1 MPHSHNH
8 ITNLLKESIGVDAAT
23 MGKSVV
29 TNAVRQRMAACGLQE
44 TDAYWNLLRRSDEEL
59 AQLVELVVVP
69 ETWFFRD
76 GEAFAALVQ
85 HVRQEWGTAHP
96 TGRLRVLSAPCSTG
110 EEPYTI
116 AMALLDA
123 GLPAM
128 RFKIDAIDIS
138 ERALAQ
144 ARRAVYGRNSFRG
157 SDVSFRERY
166 FREEKGLHRLTPLVR
181 ECVDFRQANLVSD
194 DLLAGAGNYDAI
206 FCRNVLIYFDAPTQ
220 ERVIRALDRLL
231 APHGLLFV
239 GPAET
244 FLTRSVGYTSVDF
257 PSAFACRRSARK
269 SGAHAPG
276 TSATAA
282 PAFRPFTAPTTTRT
296 EPKKAVPAKTAKPAP
311 AKKLAPA
318 PAPTSASA
326 PAAAASTSS
335 GAASALAAITRL
347 ADAGHLAE
355 AVTACERHLH
365 DHGPSVEAYYLLAL
379 IRDMLGNP
387 AEAAKCYRKVLYLDP
402 NHSEALLHLA
412 LLAENQG
419 DLAEAR
425 RLQQRARRSEE
436 VAR

>member
-1 MPHSHNH
+1 MSPSHHH

-29 TNAVRQRMAACGLQE
+29 TNAVRQRMAACELQE

-76 GEAFAALVQ
+76 AEAFAALVQ
-85 HVRQEWGTAHP
+85 HVRNEWGPAHP

-110 EEPYTI
+110 EEPYTV

-123 GLPAM
+123 GLPPM

-194 DLLAGAGNYDAI
+194 DLLAGAGSYDAI

-244 FLTRSVGYTSVDF
+244 FLTRGAGFTSVDF
-257 PSAFACRRSARK
+257 PSAFACRRAGRK
-269 SGAHAPG
+269 QGAHTPGAP
-276 TSATAA
+276 SPA
-282 PAFRPFTAPTTTRT
+282 PPACRPFTAPAALRAG
-296 EPKKAVPAKTAKPAP
+296 PKKPVPARAAKPA
-311 AKKLAPA
+311 AGKLAPA
-318 PAPTSASA
+318 TAPVTSAAA
-326 PAAAASTSS
+326 PPGAAAALS
-335 GAASALAAITRL
+335 AITRL

-355 AVTACERHLH
+355 AVSACDRHLH

-379 IRDMLGNP
+379 IRDMLGSP

>member
-1 MPHSHNH
+1 MPHSHHH

-29 TNAVRQRMAACGLQE
+29 TNAVRQRMTACGLQE
-44 TDAYWNLLRRSDEEL
+44 TEAYWNVLRRSEEEL

-76 GEAFAALVQ
+76 AEAFAALVQ
-85 HVRQEWGTAHP
+85 HVRQEWGAAHP

-128 RFKIDAIDIS
+128 RFQIDAIDIS

-144 ARRAVYGRNSFRG
+144 ARRAVYGRNAFRG
-157 SDVSFRERY
+157 SDVSFRDRY
-166 FREEKGLHRLTPLVR
+166 FREEKGLHRITPLVR

-194 DLLAGAGNYDAI
+194 DPLPGAGSYDVI

-231 APHGLLFV
+231 APQGLLFV

-244 FLTRSVGYTSVDF
+244 FLTRSAGYTSVDF

-269 SGAHAPG
+269 SGVQVPG
-276 TSATAA
+276 LAA
-282 PAFRPFTAPTTTRT
+282 AASAFRPFTAPPAPRA
-296 EPKKAVPAKTAKPAP
+296 EPKKPVPAKAAKPAP
-311 AKKLAPA
+311 ARP
-318 PAPTSASA
+318 
-326 PAAAASTSS
+326 PAAASPVSAPVSASSS
-335 GAASALAAITRL
+335 GGAVALAAITRL

-355 AVTACERHLH
+355 AVTACEGHLR

-379 IRDMLGNP
+379 IRDMLGST

-402 NHSEALLHLA
+402 NHSEALQHLA

>member
-1 MPHSHNH
+1 MPHSYNH

-44 TDAYWNLLRRSDEEL
+44 TEAYWNVLRRSDEEL

-76 GEAFAALVQ
+76 AEAFAALVH
-85 HVRQEWGTAHP
+85 HVRQEWGPAHA
-96 TGRLRVLSAPCSTG
+96 TGRFRVLSAPCSTG

-128 RFKIDAIDIS
+128 RFQIDAIDIS
-138 ERALAQ
+138 ERAIAQ
-144 ARRAVYGRNSFRG
+144 ARRAVYGRNAFRG

-166 FREEKGLHRLTPLVR
+166 FREEKGLHRITPLVR

-194 DLLAGAGNYDAI
+194 APLPGAGSYDAI

-231 APHGLLFV
+231 APQGLLFV

-257 PSAFACRRSARK
+257 PSAFACRRSTRK
-269 SGAHAPG
+269 SGVHAPG
-276 TSATAA
+276 TASTAA
-282 PAFRPFTAPTTTRT
+282 PAFRPFTAPTALRA
-296 EPKKAVPAKTAKPAP
+296 EPRKPVPAPAAKPA
-311 AKKLAPA
+311 ARKLAPVPTPATAGAA
-318 PAPTSASA
+318 P
-326 PAAAASTSS
+326 PAAAP
-335 GAASALAAITRL
+335 GLAAITRL

-355 AVTACERHLH
+355 AVTACEGHLR

-379 IRDMLGNP
+379 IRDMLGST

>member
-1 MPHSHNH
+1 MPHNQ
-8 ITNLLKESIGVDAAT
+8 ITNLLKDSIGVDAAT

-44 TDAYWNLLRRSDEEL
+44 TDAYWNVLRRSDEEL

-76 GEAFAALVQ
+76 AEAFAALVH
-85 HVRQEWGTAHP
+85 HVRQEWGPAHA
-96 TGRLRVLSAPCSTG
+96 TGRFRVLSAPCSTG

-194 DLLAGAGNYDAI
+194 DLLAGAGGYDAI

-231 APHGLLFV
+231 APQGLLFV

-269 SGAHAPG
+269 SGAPAHGAAAASP
-276 TSATAA
+276 AA
-282 PAFRPFTAPTTTRT
+282 PVLRPFTALGALRT
-296 EPKKAVPAKTAKPAP
+296 EPKKPMPAKTAKPIP
-311 AKKLAPA
+311 AKKLASA
-318 PAPTSASA
+318 PAIASA
-326 PAAAASTSS
+326 PAPAAATPS

-379 IRDMLGNP
+379 IRDMLGSP

>member
-44 TDAYWNLLRRSDEEL
+44 TGAYWNLLRRSDEEL

-76 GEAFAALVQ
+76 PAAYAALVH
-85 HVRQEWGTAHP
+85 HVRQEWGPAHP

-128 RFKIDAIDIS
+128 RFQIDAIDIS
-138 ERALAQ
+138 ERALAR
-144 ARRAVYGRNSFRG
+144 ARRAVYGRNAFRG
-157 SDVSFRERY
+157 SDVGFRERY
-166 FREEKGLHRLTPLVR
+166 FREEQGLHRLTPLVR

-194 DLLAGAGNYDAI
+194 DPLPGAGSYDAI

-231 APHGLLFV
+231 APEGLLFV

-244 FLTRSVGYTSVDF
+244 FLTRSAGFTSVDF
-257 PSAFACRRSARK
+257 PSAFACRRAARK
-269 SGAHAPG
+269 SGVQLSG
-276 TSATAA
+276 AA
-282 PAFRPFTAPTTTRT
+282 ASVSPAFRPFTMPPPGRG
-296 EPKKAVPAKTAKPAP
+296 EPRNPVPARRQSLPP
-311 AKKLAPA
+311 GSWLLHPL
-318 PAPTSASA
+318 PS
-326 PAAAASTSS
+326 
-335 GAASALAAITRL
+335 RL
-347 ADAGHLAE
+347 PCAVRAGHRSRGHHPAGGW
-355 AVTACERHLH
+355 RPSGG
-365 DHGPSVEAYYLLAL
+365 GPH
-379 IRDMLGNP
+379 RM
-387 AEAAKCYRKVLYLDP
+387 
-402 NHSEALLHLA
+402 
-412 LLAENQG
+412 
-419 DLAEAR
+419 
-425 RLQQRARRSEE
+425 
-436 VAR
+436 

>member
-44 TDAYWNLLRRSDEEL
+44 TEAYWNVLRRSDEEL

-76 GEAFAALVQ
+76 AEAFAALVH
-85 HVRQEWGTAHP
+85 HVRQEWGPAHA

-128 RFKIDAIDIS
+128 RFQIDAIDIS

-144 ARRAVYGRNSFRG
+144 ARRAVYGRNAFRG
-157 SDVSFRERY
+157 SDLSFRERY
-166 FREEKGLHRLTPLVR
+166 FREEKGLHRITPLVR

-194 DLLAGAGNYDAI
+194 APLPGAGSYDAI

-231 APHGLLFV
+231 APQGLLFV

-244 FLTRSVGYTSVDF
+244 FLTRSAGFTSVDF
-257 PSAFACRRSARK
+257 PSAFACRRSVRK
-269 SGAHAPG
+269 SGVQP
-276 TSATAA
+276 SAA
-282 PAFRPFTAPTTTRT
+282 PAFRPFTAPAVLRA
-296 EPKKAVPAKTAKPAP
+296 EPKKPVPAKAAKPA
-311 AKKLAPA
+311 ARKLAPA
-318 PAPTSASA
+318 PAPATAA
-326 PAAAASTSS
+326 AAPPAAAP
-335 GAASALAAITRL
+335 GLAAITRL

-355 AVTACERHLH
+355 AVTACEGHLR

-379 IRDMLGNP
+379 IRDMLGST